1 MDKSLKDDLDN
12 YINCFLEQEEVKKYF
27 ILEKKVNEDQNIIS
41 LQDKIR
47 KIRRNLEIEI
57 SANSENIIVR

>member
-27 ILEKKVNEDQNIIS
+27 ILEKRINEDQNIIS

>member
-1 MDKSLKDDLDN
+1 MKLTEDREYDQSQIEK
-12 YINCFLEQEEVKKYF
+12 IEQSNRDIE
-27 ILEKKVNEDQNIIS
+27 ILQG
-41 LQDKIR
+41 KIR